1 MSPIATASSATNRL
15 SAWLR
20 TLRLLPLLA
29 LSFLLA
35 GCPADNV
42 PLEVVG
48 YNHTDRSIG
57 YFSVNG
63 GGSTFLMKHSGGGGY
78 TCCITVPPVYKPGMK
93 ATITWSDEAGENPR
107 SREIAVPPYGPDDF
121 GAFAVHFLRDGQI
134 KVFVTRYG
142 LGHPDYN
149 LKGDEAKL

>member
-1 MSPIATASSATNRL
+1 M
-15 SAWLR
+15 
-20 TLRLLPLLA
+20 LPLLA

-35 GCPADNV
+35 GCHAHYV

-48 YNHTDRSIG
+48 YNHTDRDIG
-57 YFSVNG
+57 DFYVNG
-63 GGSTFLMKHSGGGGY
+63 GWGPSLMKHSGGGKY
-78 TCCITVPPVYKPGMK
+78 TCCVVVPPVYKPGMK

>member
-1 MSPIATASSATNRL
+1 MSSIATASSATNRL

-42 PLEVVG
+42 PLEIVG
-48 YNHTDRSIG
+48 YNHTDHDIGFFSINDYG
-57 YFSVNG
+57 GPYIGKHEG
-63 GGSTFLMKHSGGGGY
+63 GGKF
-78 TCCITVPPVYKPGMK
+78 TCCVLVPTQYKPGM
-93 ATITWSDEAGENPR
+93 
-107 SREIAVPPYGPDDF
+107 AVSVRWGGLEMGQTKEQRVEVQPYGPNDF
-121 GAFAVHFLRDGQI
+121 GHFAVHFLRDGSI
-134 KVFVTRYG
+134 KVFVTAYY
-142 LGHPDYN
+142 LKHPQYP